1 MNKFE
6 NLWSI
11 KEHWWDSDIDLI
23 QNNKWEKS
31 IYKKYYTK
39 IHPNIKDNPT
49 FSIEDIKKYHSIQNE
64 TKLIN
69 SKIKLNEPVTL
80 LWNKIKN
87 IVIDI
92 LKLDIKYILLASD
105 LETQLEI
112 IITNPEYIEWTTF
125 NEYLKNIEYKKSKAI
140 KKIITE
146 NIESNRL
153 FYPLNWWSFYISQI
167 STFNIKVRKIKNETI
182 YLTITDLAQN
192 IKEIIK

>member
-1 MNKFE
+1 
-6 NLWSI
+6 
-11 KEHWWDSDIDLI
+11 
-23 QNNKWEKS
+23 
-31 IYKKYYTK
+31 
-39 IHPNIKDNPT
+39 
-49 FSIEDIKKYHSIQNE
+49 
-64 TKLIN
+64 
-69 SKIKLNEPVTL
+69 
-80 LWNKIKN
+80 
-87 IVIDI
+87 VIDI
-92 LKLDIKYILLASD
+92 LKLDIKHILLASD

>member
-23 QNNKWEKS
+23 QNNKWEKK

-92 LKLDIKYILLASD
+92 LKLDIKHILLASD